1 MTRST
6 DPRAPLPG
14 RPSQGNPA
22 AEAADPYRK
31 SLDEGADAGPAGSD
45 SRAREQEQAALDNV
59 REKYDLPIGSKPR
72 AEQPAT
78 PLPEGPNDLGRK
90 NSTPP

>member
-1 MTRST
+1 MTGPT
-6 DPRAPLPG
+6 EPR
-14 RPSQGNPA
+14 RPSEGNAA

-31 SLDEGADAGPAGSD
+31 SLDKGADAGPAGSD
-45 SRAREQEQAALDNV
+45 TRAREQEQAALDNV
-59 REKYDLPIGSKPR
+59 REKYDLPIGSKPH

>member
-1 MTRST
+1 MTRPT
-6 DPRAPLPG
+6 HPRAPLPG
-14 RPSQGNPA
+14 RPSEGNAA

-31 SLDEGADAGPAGSD
+31 SLDPGADADRAGPD
-45 SRAREQEQAALDNV
+45 TRAREQAQAALDNV
-59 REKYDLPIGSKPR
+59 REKYDLPIGSKPH

>member
-6 DPRAPLPG
+6 DLRKPLAG
-14 RPSQGNPA
+14 RPSEGNRA

-31 SLDEGADAGPAGSD
+31 SLDRAADADPVGPD
-45 SRAREQEQAALDNV
+45 TRAREQEQAALDNV
-59 REKYDLPIGSKPR
+59 REKYDLPIGSKPH

>member
-1 MTRST
+1 MTRPT
-6 DPRAPLPG
+6 DPRAPLPDQ
-14 RPSQGNPA
+14 PAEGNA
-22 AEAADPYRK
+22 ASDAADPYRK
-31 SLDEGADAGPAGSD
+31 SHDADASPAGSD
-45 SRAREQEQAALDNV
+45 ARAREQEQAALDNV
-59 REKYDLPIGSKPR
+59 REKYDLPIGSKPH